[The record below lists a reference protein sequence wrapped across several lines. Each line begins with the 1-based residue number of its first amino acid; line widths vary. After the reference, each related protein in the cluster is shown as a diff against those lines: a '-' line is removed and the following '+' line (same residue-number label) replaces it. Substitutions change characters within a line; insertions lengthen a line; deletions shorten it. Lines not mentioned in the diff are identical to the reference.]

1 MSKKNQAVRTA
12 KELLN
17 DPSFKAEHR
26 ISPKFFTRDRK
37 LTFIIVVLLILQKS
51 LKSSQSVLNEFFG
64 KPAAYPV
71 IVTASAFTQARLKLS
86 HTAFI
91 ELNRKAIAVAYYKD
105 GVYKKWRGFRTL
117 AVDGFRITLP
127 NEEEI
132 RKFFGVIK
140 IACQDKNVTGEYP
153 VAIASVLYD
162 VLNGIAIDAILGHA
176 KAYEVNLATEHLESA
191 RSGDLLTFDRNYPS
205 YRFSATLMLQGIEFA
220 GRCSKSS
227 FRDARM
233 MFKTDIKES
242 KTVII
247 RPHHT
252 KIKEIKALGQPVE
265 IKVRSVRIILDSGET
280 VVQVTSLTD
289 ENLYTVSDL
298 KELYHLRQGIETFY
312 GTVKGRLNLENFTGK
327 SVEAV
332 RQDFY
337 STVFVSGLES
347 ILIEDAQES
356 PDTKS
361 SNNKY
366 PQTVNKAVSF
376 NTIKNHVLDL
386 FLKED
391 DFEILS
397 DKLTRLFMTNP
408 VCVRERKV
416 PRNKSRPGKL
426 VSYHK
431 RIKKICF

>member
-1 MSKKNQAVRTA
+1 M
-12 KELLN
+12 
-17 DPSFKAEHR
+17 
-26 ISPKFFTRDRK
+26 
-37 LTFIIVVLLILQKS
+37 VLLILQKS
-51 LKSSQSVLNEFFG
+51 LKSLQLVLNEFFG

-91 ELNRKAIAVAYYKD
+91 ELNRKAIAEAYYKD

-117 AVDGFRITLP
+117 AVDGSRMTLP

-140 IACQDKNVTGEYP
+140 IANQDKNVTGEYP
-153 VAIASVLYD
+153 IAIASVLYD

-191 RSGDLLTFDRNYPS
+191 RSGDLLTLDRNYP
-205 YRFSATLMLQGIEFA
+205 YRFLATLMPQGIEFA

-252 KIKEIKALGQPVE
+252 KIKEIKALGLPVE
-265 IKVRSVRIILDSGET
+265 IKVGFVRIILDSGET
-280 VVQVTSLTD
+280 AVLVTSLTD

-298 KELYHLRQGIETFY
+298 KELYHLRWGIETFY

-347 ILIEDAQES
+347 ILIEDARES
-356 PDTKS
+356 LDTKS
-361 SNNKY
+361 SDNKC

-416 PRNKSRPGKL
+416 PRDKSRPGKL